1 MEALFKANF
10 YPGPSRLYDEVAGF
24 AADGF
29 AKGLLSLNHRSS
41 IFQEL
46 HRLTTEKLFSFLNV
60 PEGYHL
66 AFVSSATECWEI
78 IAQSLIE
85 KRSFHLYNGDFGQKW
100 FQFSQNLKPEVEA
113 YPFSVDTLLKPEL
126 LDIALDN
133 EWICLTQNETSNG
146 TQVHDEVLGAFRK
159 AFIDQFIAIDATSSL
174 GGIQLHIAH
183 ADLWFASV
191 QKCFGLPSGL
201 GLLIYSDAV
210 IQKAEEIGENKHYN
224 SFLRVHENAVH
235 NQTHYTP
242 NILDIYLLYRILEIL
257 PNVDEL
263 GQKNHTRAQHL
274 YQYFQGYSEF
284 QPITQNNYCYSDTV
298 LAFTGEEFFIEE
310 LHQNAIKHGILL
322 GKGYG
327 NWKNNSFRIA
337 NFPAIPNT
345 EIDELVNFFD
355 KF

>member
-1 MEALFKANF
+1 MEALFKATF
-10 YPGPSRLYDEVAGF
+10 YPGPSRLYDAVSGF

-29 AKGLLSLNHRSS
+29 AKGLFSLNHRSS

-46 HRLTTEKLFSFLNV
+46 YRLTTERLFSFLNV

-78 IAQSLIE
+78 IAQSLTE

-100 FQFSQNLKPEVEA
+100 FQFSQNLRPASEA

-126 LDIALDN
+126 LDISLDN

-174 GGIQLHIAH
+174 GGIQLQIGH

-210 IQKAEEIGENKHYN
+210 VQKAEKLGENKHYN
-224 SFLRVHENAVH
+224 SFLRVHENATN

-242 NILDIYLLYRILEIL
+242 NILDIYVLYRILEIL
-257 PNVDEL
+257 PTIEEL
-263 GQKNHTRAQHL
+263 GQKTHTRAQHL

-284 QPITQNNYCYSDTV
+284 QPISQNKFCYSDTV
-298 LAFTGEEFFIEE
+298 LAFTGEPNFIEE
-310 LHQNAIKHGILL
+310 LQQNAITHGILL

-327 NWKNNSFRIA
+327 KWKSNSFRIA
-337 NFPAIPNT
+337 NFPAIPDS
-345 EIDELVNFFD
+345 EVEELVKFFD